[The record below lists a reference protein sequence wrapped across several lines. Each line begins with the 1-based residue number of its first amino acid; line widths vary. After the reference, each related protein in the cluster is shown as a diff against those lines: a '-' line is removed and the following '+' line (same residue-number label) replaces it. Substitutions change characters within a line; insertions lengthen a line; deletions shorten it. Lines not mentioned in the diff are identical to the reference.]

1 MSEFGLE
8 QIPALA
14 GDYLGYE
21 DDDDTDELAGYFDD
35 EIDDDELD
43 IEFAN
48 GADQFGDELGDE
60 VGRLRPRR
68 RRRIMRRRRGRPLRR
83 APAPRRAPRR
93 PKKVIKVK
101 DGQII
106 LSATSSSAGVV
117 TDTLSSPYD
126 FWPSEITTDGSTSG
140 GFISQL
146 TVGDVNFIGP
156 HPADRSLPVSAYQS
170 TSNKSLSLKGH
181 MIRSGQ
187 NIQIAGT
194 IANGGDKLMIVIH
207 GKKRVG
213 SCS

>member
-14 GDYLGYE
+14 GDHGDYLGYE
-21 DDDDTDELAGYFDD
+21 DDDDTDEMAGYFDD

-48 GADQFGDELGDE
+48 GADEFGDE
-60 VGRLRPRR
+60 VGRRRPRR
-68 RRRIMRRRRGRPLRR
+68 WRRRPMRRRGRPLRR

-93 PKKVIKVK
+93 QKKVIKVK

-126 FWPSEITTDGSTSG
+126 FWPTEITTDGSTSG
-140 GFISQL
+140 GFLSQL

-170 TSNKSLSLKGH
+170 ASNKSLSLRGH